1 MNRICRET
9 ATQIWRR
16 RQLAI
21 SSLLHHAKIVTDP
34 NILQHLNAKVAKR
47 KAATQGELPRAGRQP
62 ASHSGQR
69 LVRSDPSQFDR
80 VR

>member
-34 NILQHLNAKVAKR
+34 NLLQHLNAQVAKR
-47 KAATQGELPRAGRQP
+47 KAAPQGEVQRARRQP
-62 ASHSGQR
+62 ALQSGR
-69 LVRSDPSQFDR
+69 LVRSDSSRFDR
-80 VR
+80 IR

>member
-1 MNRICRET
+1 MSRMCREPV
-9 ATQIWRR
+9 TQAWRR

-21 SSLLHHAKIVTDP
+21 SDLLRHAKIVTDP

-47 KAATQGELPRAGRQP
+47 NAATQGELPRPGRQP
-62 ASHSGQR
+62 VSKRGR
-69 LVRSDPSQFDR
+69 LVRSDSSHFDH